1 MSTAELTAAGTPA
14 LEQSSPE
21 VEIRIDEANKSLAN
35 FIFGGQKLMFEELV
49 FATNEMLD
57 RAQTETNILSEFASK
72 MAGAHSV
79 KGLRT
84 MFEECGKHQLEFAR
98 RDCDRLF
105 RQGEHMVEAASNLF
119 KSHPLD

>member
-21 VEIRIDEANKSLAN
+21 VEIRIDEANKSLAT
-35 FIFGGQKLMFEELV
+35 FVFGAQKLMLEELV

-57 RAQTETNILSEFASK
+57 RARIETHLFSEFASK

-84 MFEECGKHQLEFAR
+84 MFEECGKHQMEFAR
-98 RDCDRLF
+98 RDCDRLC
-105 RQGEHMVEAASNLF
+105 RQGEHIFEAASNLF